1 MNEILIY
8 DIIGEGDSTAHSVRK
23 QLSTMTGKVTVRIS
37 SPGGDAYQGVAIMNT
52 LRNYPRHVTCIVD
65 GVAASAASY
74 IAIGGADTALMAPNS
89 ELMIHEA
96 FRAANGNAT
105 QLEKMA
111 ADLNR
116 ISANIASIYAGK
128 AGGTVNQWRSL
139 MREETWFSAR
149 EAIDAGLVDGLANQA
164 APAAHADSIVYA
176 MAHNYRYA
184 SRDDAPAPKIPTT
197 RKERKMGFFDNLVR
211 NEEDT
216 QSAPTP
222 GSFTTEQWAE
232 LTGLLKLE
240 PETATADDVLDT
252 IKEIIS
258 EAKKLSQ
265 SSQEEAALNILNRAA
280 DAPVTVDRRVW
291 REMQDA
297 IHRGVTARDQDDRL
311 AAEQVVNQA
320 VRIGKISSTNRED
333 WISSYL
339 KDPDSTVKAMNQRQ
353 EIPRVEIG
361 HGRSPDWENNEA
373 PQGWVR

>member
-8 DIIGEGDSTAHSVRK
+8 DIIGQGDSTAHSVRK
-23 QLSTMTGKVTVRIS
+23 QLSAMTGKVTVRIS

-52 LRNYPRHVTCIVD
+52 LRNYPGHVTTIVD

-116 ISANIASIYAGK
+116 ISANIASIYAEK
-128 AGGTVNQWRSL
+128 AGGTVDQWRSL
-139 MREETWFSAR
+139 MREETWFSAH
-149 EAIDAGLVDGLANQA
+149 EAVDAGLADGLANQE
-164 APAAHADSIVYA
+164 APTAHADNIAYA

-184 SRDDAPAPKIPTT
+184 SRENAPAPKIPTT

-211 NEEDT
+211 NEEQP
-216 QSAPTP
+216 QSSPTP
-222 GSFTTEQWAE
+222 GSFTTEQWTE

-252 IKEIIS
+252 IKEIIN
-258 EAKKLSQ
+258 EAKQLSE
-265 SSQEEAALNILNRAA
+265 SNQEEATMNFLNKAV
-280 DAPVTVDRRVW
+280 DAPITIDRRVW
-291 REMQDA
+291 NEMQDA
-297 IHRGVTARDQDDRL
+297 IHRGVTARDQDNRL
-311 AAEQVVNQA
+311 TAEQVVNQA
-320 VRIGKISSTNRED
+320 VRIGKVSATQRED
-333 WISSYL
+333 WIKSYL
-339 KDPDSTVKAMNQRQ
+339 NDPESTVRAMNRRQ
-353 EIPRVEIG
+353 EIPRVEVG
-361 HGRSPDWENNEA
+361 HGRAPNWDKEET